1 MTGHGLVGLGL
12 AMLVEACHWTRLRW
26 DFDELAAIR
35 AWRITVLA
43 TALTIVWFW
52 FEGNPYMAV
61 PRALGWLPA
70 VLLPL
75 QFVQAYGLRE
85 TMWLRTFTFFSQH
98 QRELVLRYGT
108 ALSDVQFNFGY
119 VYLIAVMLGATPL
132 GSMPESG
139 LFLPGLAVLT
149 GWGVLASR
157 RCRWPQV
164 ILLLGVAWAIGLGG
178 QYGLDQ
184 AYRWYNFGIRDFQS
198 HLAPD
203 YCRTAIG
210 RLGEIKQSPGIVWRV
225 RPLAGS
231 VAPTHLRT
239 ISYNR
244 YCAGGWINLPPREK
258 DGVAIKGADEDFTPI
273 PSAEVGEGK
282 DFRPLRA
289 KGGKELLRPEL
300 PRFALR
306 GSASNRS
313 PLPLPGNAASL
324 LNFDVE
330 SIEYNSLGTVHIFP
344 KATVADGTVVWN
356 DHGNPEARPWP
367 EADLGIDERERAAL
381 RQIVAE
387 LRLAEA
393 PTLAAKVEVLRRF
406 FQNFEYTRYNSI
418 QAPQGRAGKGE
429 TAISIFLTKARR
441 GHCEYFATAAC
452 LLLREAGIPTRYAIG
467 FAVCEFDGKRGEWVV
482 RGLHGHAWTRVWDE
496 STGLWLDFDPTPA
509 SWLKAETGEGSS
521 LQWLFD
527 WVGRLN
533 EDFALWRSR
542 PLNRWLVSGT
552 MILLGTAGLLF
563 IVRRLWKSKRQV
575 GPRGVRGKA
584 AGATVSTPLHR
595 LEKTAAKHL
604 APRLQGQPFGDWLA
618 GLGESLT
625 DSNVLTEAIE
635 LHQRLR
641 FDPAEPE
648 PAVVQRLK
656 CLAEELEASL
666 KRRRVIKGG
675 GRPRPPQGPRASRP
689 PHPTRDD
696 SDILR
701 GEENR

>member
-1 MTGHGLVGLGL
+1 LLLGTALLFWGAMTGHGLAGLGL
-12 AMLVEACHWTRLRW
+12 ALLVEGCHWTRLRW
-26 DFDELAAIR
+26 DFDELASIR
-35 AWRITVLA
+35 AWRISVLV
-43 TALTIVWFW
+43 TAVTIIWFW

-70 VLLPL
+70 LLLPL

-98 QRELVLRYGT
+98 QRELNLRYGT
-108 ALSDVQFNFGY
+108 ALSEVQFNFGY
-119 VYLIAVMLGATPL
+119 VYLIAVMLGSTPL
-132 GSMPESG
+132 GGMPESA
-139 LFLPGLAVLT
+139 LFLPGLVVLT
-149 GWGVLASR
+149 GWALLASG
-157 RCRWPQV
+157 RCRWSQV
-164 ILLLGVAWAIGLGG
+164 VLLMGVVWAIGLGG

-184 AYRWYNFGIRDFQS
+184 AYRWYNFGMFRDFQP

-244 YCAGGWINLPPREK
+244 YSAGGWINFPPKEK
-258 DGVAIKGADEDFTPI
+258 DGVQVQGADEDFTPI
-273 PSAEVGEGK
+273 PSVEGGEGK

-289 KGGKELLRPEL
+289 KGGKELLRPAL

-313 PLPLPGNAASL
+313 PLPLPGNAAGL

-356 DHGNPEARPWP
+356 DPGNPESRPWP
-367 EADLGIDERERAAL
+367 EIDLGIDEKERATL

-387 LRLAEA
+387 LRLAEV
-393 PTLAAKVEVLRRF
+393 PTLTAKLQVLHRF
-406 FQNFEYTRYNSI
+406 FQDFEYTRYNSI
-418 QAPQGRAGKGE
+418 QAPRGRAGKGA

-452 LLLREAGIPTRYAIG
+452 LLLREAGIPSRYAIG
-467 FAVCEFDGKRGEWVV
+467 YSVSEFNAKRGEWVI
-482 RGLHGHAWTRVWDE
+482 RGIHGHAWTRVWDA
-496 STGLWLDFDPTPA
+496 SAGLWLDFDPTPA
-509 SWLKAETGEGSS
+509 SWLAAETQTGSS
-521 LQWLFD
+521 LQWFFD
-527 WVGRLN
+527 WVSRLN

-563 IVRRLWKSKRQV
+563 IVRRLWKSRRQV

-584 AGATVSTPLHR
+584 GGAVVRTPLHR

-604 APRLQGQPFGDWLA
+604 APRLQGQPFGAWLA
-618 GLGESLT
+618 ALDEELT
-625 DSNVLTEAIE
+625 DSSVLTEAIE

-648 PAVVQRLK
+648 PAVAQRLK

-666 KRRRVIKGG
+666 KRRRVIKPG
-675 GRPRPPQGPRASRP
+675 GRRAPPPGP
-689 PHPTRDD
+689 
-696 SDILR
+696 
-701 GEENR
+701 